1 MAYNYQQEQTGLLY
15 YVHEF
20 TLALTVGNNAVRVA
34 AAAAAAAATT
44 KSRGITAS
52 TICRSLRRS
61 EPILDH

>member
-34 AAAAAAAATT
+34 AAAAAAATT

-61 EPILDH
+61 ESILDH

>member
-34 AAAAAAAATT
+34 AAAAATT

>member
-20 TLALTVGNNAVRVA
+20 TLALTVENNAVRVA
-34 AAAAAAAATT
+34 AAAVAAATT

-61 EPILDH
+61 EPTLDH